1 MPGYV
6 LHAGATIMCAHGGQ
20 AQPTVTIPR
29 VTVSNMPIVT
39 QAAPHSVVGCPF
51 TTATPQPC
59 LTATWTVAALR
70 VTSLGAP
77 VLIQSSQAVCAPNG
91 TPVSIVAVQAR
102 VSAI

>member
-6 LHAGATIMCAHGGQ
+6 LHAGATIFCAHGGQ

-29 VTVSNMPIVT
+29 VTVSGMPIVT
-39 QAAPHSVVGCPF
+39 QAAPHSIVGCPF
-51 TTATPQPC
+51 TVPPPLPC
-59 LTATWTVAALR
+59 LTASWTIAAVR
-70 VTSLGAP
+70 VKSLGVP
-77 VLIQSSQAVCAPNG
+77 ILLQDSQAVCAPNG